1 LLQNNVIDKIT
12 LADNVAR
19 SVVTSQAELRRI
31 GADNYAVITAMF
43 TKPPLGIGPRS
54 LGPAASSTRR
64 QEHANLPH
72 RRTQTGTI
80 TVAMSR
86 DTTPGQQPLAVN
98 ISKRRSPRGHEEEQ
112 PQLTRVCRAHLIR
125 KLEPWSLRHMY

>member
-1 LLQNNVIDKIT
+1 LLQNNVIDNIT

-80 TVAMSR
+80 TVA
-86 DTTPGQQPLAVN
+86 
-98 ISKRRSPRGHEEEQ
+98 IPRHHTGAAAPCCEY
-112 PQLTRVCRAHLIR
+112 
-125 KLEPWSLRHMY
+125 LEKALPAWA